1 MLYHKLGKTGEDVSI
16 LGYGCMRLPVLGGD
30 IENVDEK
37 KSIELLHYA
46 IDHGVNYVDA
56 AYSYHGGK
64 GEVFLG
70 KALADGY
77 REKVHLA
84 TKLSCKRVNCKEDMD
99 RFLNEQLEKLQTN
112 CIDFYLLHAV
122 KKSYWEKM
130 KKFGVIEFL
139 ERARAAGKIKY
150 TGFSFHDELDVFK
163 EVVDAYSWDL
173 CQIQFNYLDENFQA
187 GTEGLKYA
195 AEKGL
200 AIVIMEPL
208 RGGNLAS
215 KVPEEAK
222 RVWDRAK
229 IKRTPA
235 EWAFRYLWNYPEIS
249 VVLSGMSEMEHLK
262 ENLRIAEEGR
272 PNSLSTEERNLIS
285 EVGGI
290 YKSRIKINCTGCK
303 YCMPCQMG
311 VNIPRNLSY
320 LNDVFMLNDMENAKF
335 QYGVLLLPE
344 EKAGNCVECGE
355 CEAVCPQN
363 IKIREILKKVR
374 ENFDLG

>member
-1 MLYHKLGKTGEDVSI
+1 MLYRKLGKTGEKASI
-16 LGYGCMRLPVLGGD
+16 LGYGSMRLPVIDGAID
-30 IENVDEK
+30 NIDEEK
-37 KSIELLHYA
+37 AIELLRYA

-64 GEVFLG
+64 GEIFLG

-99 RFLNEQLEKLQTN
+99 RFLNEQLEKLQTD

-130 KKFGVIEFL
+130 KKFGVFEFL

-150 TGFSFHDELDVFK
+150 TGFSFHDDLDVFK
-163 EVVDAYSWDL
+163 EVLDAYPWDL
-173 CQIQFNYLDENFQA
+173 CQIQFNYLDEDFQA
-187 GTEGLKYA
+187 GVEGLKYA
-195 AEKGL
+195 GEKGV
-200 AIVIMEPL
+200 AVVIMEPL

-222 RVWDRAK
+222 KVWDRAK
-229 IKRTPA
+229 IRRNPA

-249 VVLSGMSEMEHLK
+249 VVLSGMSEIGHLK
-262 ENLRIAEEGR
+262 ENLRIVDEGL
-272 PNSLSTEERNLIS
+272 PNSLSPEEKDLIA
-285 EVGGI
+285 EVKEI
-290 YKSRIKINCTGCK
+290 YKARIKVNCTGCK
-303 YCMPCQMG
+303 YCIPCPQG
-311 VNIPRNLSY
+311 VNIPRNLGY
-320 LNDVFMLNDMENAKF
+320 LNDVYVLGNVENARF
-335 QYGVLLLPE
+335 QYGVLLAPE

-355 CEAVCPQN
+355 CEEVCPQG
-363 IKIREILKKVR
+363 ISIREMLKEVR
-374 ENFDLG
+374 DLFE

>member
-1 MLYHKLGKTGEDVSI
+1 MLYRKLGKTGEKASI
-16 LGYGCMRLPVLGGD
+16 LGYGSMRLPVLDGA
-30 IENVDEK
+30 VDNIDEEK
-37 KSIELLHYA
+37 AIELLRYA

-99 RFLNEQLEKLQTN
+99 RFLNEQLEKLRTD

-122 KKSYWEKM
+122 KKSYWEKL

-139 ERARAAGKIKY
+139 ERARAAGKIRY

-163 EVVDAYSWDL
+163 EVLDAYPWDL
-173 CQIQFNYLDENFQA
+173 CQIQFNYLDEDFQA

-195 AEKGL
+195 AEKGI
-200 AIVIMEPL
+200 AVVIMEPL

-215 KVPEEAK
+215 KVPEEAQK
-222 RVWDRAK
+222 VWERSK

-235 EWAFRYLWNYPEIS
+235 EWAFRYLWDYPEVS
-249 VVLSGMSEMEHLK
+249 VVLSGMSEMGHLK
-262 ENLRIAEEGR
+262 ENLRIADEGLA
-272 PNSLSTEERNLIS
+272 NSLSPEEKNLIA
-285 EVGGI
+285 EVKGI
-290 YKSRIKINCTGCK
+290 YKTRIKVNCTGCK
-303 YCMPCQMG
+303 YCIPCPQG
-311 VNIPRNLSY
+311 VNIPRNLGY
-320 LNDVFMLNDMENAKF
+320 LNDVYVLDDVENARF
-335 QYGVLLLPE
+335 QYGVLLAPE

-355 CEAVCPQN
+355 CEEVCPQG
-363 IKIREILKKVR
+363 IEIRKMLKKVR
-374 ENFDLG
+374 EYMED

>member
-1 MLYHKLGKTGEDVSI
+1 MLYRKLGKTGEEVSI

-30 IENVDEK
+30 IENIDEK
-37 KSIELLHYA
+37 KAIELLHYA

-130 KKFGVIEFL
+130 KRFGVIEFL

-163 EVVDAYSWDL
+163 EVIDAYSWDL

-187 GTEGLKYA
+187 GIEGLKYA

-222 RVWDRAK
+222 KVWDRAK

-249 VVLSGMSEMEHLK
+249 VVLSGMSEIEHLK
-262 ENLRIAEEGR
+262 ENLRIAEKGR
-272 PNSLSTEERNLIS
+272 PNSISTEEGNLIS
-285 EVGGI
+285 EVSAI
-290 YKSRIKINCTGCK
+290 YRSRIKINCTCCK
-303 YCMPCQMG
+303 YCMPCPMG

-320 LNDVFMLNDMENAKF
+320 LNDIFMLNDVENAKF

-355 CEAVCPQN
+355 CETVCPQN
-363 IKIREILKKVR
+363 IKIREMLKEVR
-374 ENFDLG
+374 EKFE

>member
-1 MLYHKLGKTGEDVSI
+1 MLYRRLGKTGEQVSI
-16 LGYGCMRLPVLGGD
+16 LGYGCMRLPVIGGSQEKID
-30 IENVDEK
+30 ENKAIEM
-37 KSIELLHYA
+37 LRYA
-46 IDHGVNYVDA
+46 LDHGVNYVDS
-56 AYSYHGGK
+56 AYSYHGGM

-99 RFLNEQLEKLQTN
+99 RFLNEQLEKLRTD

-130 KKFGVIEFL
+130 KKFGVIDFL
-139 ERARAAGKIKY
+139 KRARASGKIKY
-150 TGFSFHDELDVFK
+150 TGFSFHDEPDVFK
-163 EVVDAYSWDL
+163 EVVDAYPWDL

-187 GTEGLKYA
+187 GIEGLKYA

-200 AIVIMEPL
+200 AVVIMEPL
-208 RGGNLAS
+208 RGGNLA
-215 KVPEEAK
+215 KVSEDARK
-222 RVWDRAK
+222 VWDRAK

-249 VVLSGMSEMEHLK
+249 VVLSGMSEMEHLT
-262 ENLRIAEEGR
+262 ENLRIAEKGQ
-272 PNSLSTEERNLIS
+272 PNTLSAEEKSLIS
-285 EVGGI
+285 EVSEI
-290 YKSRIKINCTGCK
+290 YRSRIKVNCTNCK
-303 YCMPCQMG
+303 YCMPCPMG

-320 LNDVFMLNDMENAKF
+320 LNDVFMLDDVENARF

-355 CEAVCPQN
+355 CEDVCPQN
-363 IKIREILKKVR
+363 IKIREMLKEVR
-374 ENFDLG
+374 ENFE

>member
-1 MLYHKLGKTGEDVSI
+1 MLYRKLGKTGETVSI
-16 LGYGCMRLPVLGGD
+16 LGYGCMRLPVIDGNP
-30 IENVDEK
+30 ENIDEK
-37 KSIELLHYA
+37 KAILLVRYA
-46 IDHGVNYVDA
+46 IDHGVNYIDS
-56 AYSYHGGK
+56 AYSYHSGMN
-64 GEVFLG
+64 EVFLG
-70 KALADGY
+70 KALKDGY

-99 RFLNEQLEKLQTN
+99 RFLNEQLEKLRTD

-130 KKFGVIEFL
+130 KKFGVIDFL

-150 TGFSFHDELDVFK
+150 TGFSFHDEPDVFK
-163 EVVDAYSWDL
+163 EVVDAYPWDL

-187 GTEGLKYA
+187 GIEGLKYA

-200 AIVIMEPL
+200 AVVIMEPL

-215 KVPEEAK
+215 KIPEDARK
-222 RVWDRAK
+222 VWDRAEV
-229 IKRTPA
+229 KRTPA

-262 ENLRIAEEGR
+262 ENLRIAEQGY
-272 PNSLSTEERNLIS
+272 PNSLSSEEKSLIS
-285 EVGGI
+285 EVSEI
-290 YKSRIKINCTGCK
+290 YRSRIKVNCTNCK
-303 YCMPCQMG
+303 YCMPCPSG

-320 LNDVFMLNDMENAKF
+320 LNDVFMLDDMENAKF

-344 EKAGNCVECGE
+344 EKAGNCIECGE
-355 CEAVCPQN
+355 CEEVCPQN
-363 IKIREILKKVR
+363 IKIRKMLKEVR
-374 ENFDLG
+374 EKFE

>member
-1 MLYHKLGKTGEDVSI
+1 MLYRKLGKTGEKVSI
-16 LGYGCMRLPVLGGD
+16 LGYGCMRLPVLDGAPEK
-30 IENVDEK
+30 IDEK
-37 KSIELLHYA
+37 KATELLRYA
-46 IDHGVNYVDA
+46 IDQGVNYVDA

-77 REKVHLA
+77 REKVLLA

-99 RFLNEQLEKLQTN
+99 RFLNEQLEKLQTD

-130 KKFGVIEFL
+130 KRFGVIEFL

-150 TGFSFHDELDVFK
+150 TGFSFHDEHEVFK
-163 EVVDAYSWDL
+163 EVVDAYPWDL
-173 CQIQFNYLDENFQA
+173 CQIQFNYLDEEFQA
-187 GTEGLKYA
+187 GIEGLKYA

-200 AIVIMEPL
+200 AVVIMEPL

-215 KVPEEAK
+215 KVPEEARK
-222 RVWDRAK
+222 VWDRAR

-249 VVLSGMSEMEHLK
+249 VVLSGMSEIEHLK
-262 ENLRIAEEGR
+262 ENLRIAEEGH
-272 PNSLSTEERNLIS
+272 PNSLSAEEKSLIR
-285 EVGGI
+285 EVKEI
-290 YKSRIKINCTGCK
+290 YKARIKVNCTGCK
-303 YCMPCQMG
+303 YCMPCPSG

-320 LNDVFMLNDMENAKF
+320 LNDVFMLDDVANARF
-335 QYGVLLLPE
+335 QYGVLLSPE

-355 CEAVCPQN
+355 CEEVCPQN
-363 IKIREILKKVR
+363 IKIREMLKEVGEYMEK
-374 ENFDLG
+374 

>member
-1 MLYHKLGKTGEDVSI
+1 MLYRKLGKTGKEVSI
-16 LGYGCMRLPVLGGD
+16 LGYGCMRLPVIDGSPEK
-30 IENVDEK
+30 IDEK
-37 KSIELLHYA
+37 KATELLRYA

-56 AYSYHGGK
+56 AYSYHGGM

-70 KALADGY
+70 KALVDGY
-77 REKVHLA
+77 REKVYLA

-99 RFLNEQLEKLQTN
+99 RFLNEQLEKIRTD

-130 KKFGVIEFL
+130 KKFGITEFL

-150 TGFSFHDELDVFK
+150 TGFSFHDEIDVFK
-163 EVVDAYSWDL
+163 EVVDAYPWDL

-187 GTEGLKYA
+187 GVEGLRYA

-200 AIVIMEPL
+200 AVVIMEPL

-215 KVPEEAK
+215 KIPEEAGK
-222 RVWDRAK
+222 IWDRAET
-229 IKRTPA
+229 KRTPA

-262 ENLRIAEEGR
+262 ENLKIAEQGY
-272 PNSLSTEERNLIS
+272 PNSLSAEEKNLIS
-285 EVGGI
+285 EVDCI
-290 YKSRIKINCTGCK
+290 YRSRIKVNCTNCK
-303 YCMPCQMG
+303 YCMPCPMG

-320 LNDVFMLNDMENAKF
+320 LNDTFMLDDVENAKF

-355 CEAVCPQN
+355 CEEVCPQN
-363 IKIREILKKVR
+363 IRIREMLKEVK
-374 ENFDLG
+374 EKFESA